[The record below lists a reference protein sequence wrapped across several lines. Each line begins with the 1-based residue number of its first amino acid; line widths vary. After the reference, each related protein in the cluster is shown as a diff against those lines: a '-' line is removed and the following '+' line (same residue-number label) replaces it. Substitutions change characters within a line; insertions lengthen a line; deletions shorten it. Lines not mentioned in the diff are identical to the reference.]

1 MIDSYSFGKI
11 EVDGRTYR
19 SDVIIYTEK
28 INAFWWRKEG
38 HNLNMVD
45 LKEIMD
51 YRPEMLIIGQGN
63 IGVMKVR
70 PAVRTQIQ
78 KKGIILFIAR
88 TTQAVQKYNELAKT
102 KKVVAA
108 LHLTC

>member
-11 EVDGRTYR
+11 KVDGRTYR
-19 SDVIIYTEK
+19 ADVIIYPEK
-28 INAFWWRKEG
+28 INTPWWRKEG
-38 HNLNMVD
+38 HNLHMVD

-51 YRPEMLIIGQGN
+51 YRPDMLIIGQGN
-63 IGVMKVR
+63 LGVMKVR
-70 PAVRTQIQ
+70 PEVRTQIQ
-78 KKGIILFIAR
+78 KKGIMLFIAR
-88 TTQAVQKYNELAKT
+88 TTQAVKKYNEQAKN